1 MLARPGVERWA
12 ATHVDGVGQVRHDHG
27 VHPGGRRVQLRV
39 HGDAVRARRHRHRGG
54 NRARGAAAAVG
65 ICCLSGAA
73 MAEGEAA
80 AAATGAA
87 AGAGTWGSYA
97 PGRDGVGVSS
107 SSLS

>member
-39 HGDAVRARRHRHRGG
+39 HGDAVRAAGTAIAVG
-54 NRARGAAAAVG
+54 TAPAGAAAAVG